1 MLFSQDVLENVL
13 KFYEPIDQNNEQKI
27 NNPDNKNGEMD
38 KDNTTKDK
46 NALQKFMK
54 TFSLSDFTPSAI
66 SKIVFNEHLIEIKK
80 EFDKLPDS

>member
-1 MLFSQDVLENVL
+1 MLENVL

-27 NNPDNKNGEMD
+27 NNYDD
-38 KDNTTKDK
+38 KIVESGKDK
-46 NALQKFMK
+46 ISNDTNFLRKFMK

-80 EFDKLPDS
+80 EFEKLPDS